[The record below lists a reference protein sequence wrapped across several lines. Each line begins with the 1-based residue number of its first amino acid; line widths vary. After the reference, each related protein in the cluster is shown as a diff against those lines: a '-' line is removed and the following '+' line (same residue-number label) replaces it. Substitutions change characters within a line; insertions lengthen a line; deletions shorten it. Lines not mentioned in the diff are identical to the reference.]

1 MPENWAFCQLRT
13 GRQCQVL
20 QWRNFSLISLNT
32 YLSDAIE
39 WDYRISMTES
49 SNLRE
54 SLWVETFLIS
64 NFFSNMFSMFS
75 RRRTF
80 LLPL

>member
-1 MPENWAFCQLRT
+1 MPENWALCQLRT
-13 GRQCQVL
+13 GRQCQAL

-64 NFFSNMFSMFS
+64 NFFF
-75 RRRTF
+75 
-80 LLPL
+80 